1 MVVLNPDSK
10 VKSTVI
16 DRTTVFDQYPG
27 IEKWGIKNAFF
38 PLLPASLRHRESGR
52 GWKKKW
58 GMAKLF
64 LMNWDWCIWKLNY
77 TIANAVPKNNNKI
90 LKRFKPNKFAKF
102 WGKIYFQMSFTALFF
117 FFLLEESYITINWII
132 TASFLFG

>member
-52 GWKKKW
+52 GWKKNEAW
-58 GMAKLF
+58 
-64 LMNWDWCIWKLNY
+64 
-77 TIANAVPKNNNKI
+77 
-90 LKRFKPNKFAKF
+90 PN
-102 WGKIYFQMSFTALFF
+102 FF
-117 FFLLEESYITINWII
+117 
-132 TASFLFG
+132 

>member
-1 MVVLNPDSK
+1 MHS
-10 VKSTVI
+10 
-16 DRTTVFDQYPG
+16 
-27 IEKWGIKNAFF
+27 F
-38 PLLPASLRHRESGR
+38 PSCRLPWDTQRE
-52 GWKKKW
+52 WKRVEKKW

-117 FFLLEESYITINWII
+117 FFFAWRELHNNKLNYYCEFPFWIKKKTFKI
-132 TASFLFG
+132 TALQSCALTVGILQFCSRTTRKS